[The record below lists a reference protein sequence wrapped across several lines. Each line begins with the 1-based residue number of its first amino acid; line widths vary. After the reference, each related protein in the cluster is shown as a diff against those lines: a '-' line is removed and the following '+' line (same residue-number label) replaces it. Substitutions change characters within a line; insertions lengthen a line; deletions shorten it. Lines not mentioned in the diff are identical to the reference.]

1 MRGSGLS
8 DYIIAILELFEA
20 EGRALK
26 KETLKVGYSLGF
38 ILTGIGVLLISMGY
52 LLWAFNGVLSDAYGK
67 NLGSLITAGIG
78 FVMSFILLLVAKWL
92 SR

>member
-26 KETLKVGYSLGF
+26 KETVKVGYSLGF
-38 ILTGIGVLLISMGY
+38 ILAAIGILLIAMGY
-52 LLWAFNGVLSDAYGK
+52 LLSAFNGLLADAYGA
-67 NLGSLITAGIG
+67 NIASLITAGIG
-78 FVMSFILLLVAKWL
+78 IGLSLTLLLVARWL
-92 SR
+92 IK

>member
-26 KETLKVGYSLGF
+26 KETAKVGYALGF
-38 ILTGIGVLLISMGY
+38 VFAGIGLLLISMGY
-52 LLWAFNGVLSDAYGK
+52 LLYAFYGVLSDTYGQ
-67 NLGSLITAGIG
+67 NLGSLMTAGLG
-78 FVMSFILLLVAKWL
+78 FIMSVLFLMMAKWL

>member
-8 DYIIAILELFEA
+8 DYIIAILELLEA

-26 KETLKVGYSLGF
+26 KETVKVGYALGF
-38 ILTGIGVLLISMGY
+38 VLAGIGLLLISMGY
-52 LLWAFNGVLSDAYGK
+52 LLYAFHGVLSDAYDK
-67 NLGSLITAGIG
+67 NLGSLMTAGLG
-78 FVMSFILLLVAKWL
+78 FTISVLFLVMAKWL

>member
-1 MRGSGLS
+1 MKQSGLS

-26 KETLKVGYSLGF
+26 KESLRVAYSFGF
-38 ILTGIGVLLISMGY
+38 ILAGIGILLISAGF
-52 LLWAFNGVLSDAYGK
+52 LLWALYSTLSVAYGD
-67 NLGSLITAGIG
+67 NIGALITAGLG
-78 FVMSFILLLVAKWL
+78 MLLSILLFVIASWQ

>member
-26 KETLKVGYSLGF
+26 KETVKLGYSLG
-38 ILTGIGVLLISMGY
+38 LVLAGIGALLISVGY
-52 LLWAFNGVLSDAYGK
+52 LLYAFHGFLADSYGQ
-67 NLGSLITAGIG
+67 NLGSLMTAGIG
-78 FVMSFILLLVAKWL
+78 FIMSVLFLVMAKWL